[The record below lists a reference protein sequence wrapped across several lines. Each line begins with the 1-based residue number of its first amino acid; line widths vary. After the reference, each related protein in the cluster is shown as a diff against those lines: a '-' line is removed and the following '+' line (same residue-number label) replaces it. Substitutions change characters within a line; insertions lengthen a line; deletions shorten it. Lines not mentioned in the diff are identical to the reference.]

1 LSARSAVLAVD
12 HGTKKTG
19 FASTDALRTA
29 EWPLECWHGPG
40 DGEELLDHI
49 AELVAERSAGTV
61 LVGLPLNM
69 DSTEGPRAKDV
80 LAFIERVRARLGTVT
95 VLPWDE
101 RLTTRSAEDLLH
113 EAGFH
118 GDDLKSRRDSWS
130 ALVLLR
136 DWLETGEPT

>member
-1 LSARSAVLAVD
+1 MSSQSAVLAVD

-40 DGEELLDHI
+40 DSEELIEHI
-49 AELVAERSAGTV
+49 ATLVAERSAGTV

-69 DSTEGPRAKDV
+69 DTTEGGQAKKV
-80 LAFIERVRARLGTVT
+80 RAFIERVRARLEEVD

-118 GDDLKSRRDSWS
+118 GDDMKARRDSWS

-136 DWLETGEPT
+136 DWLETGEPS

>member
-1 LSARSAVLAVD
+1 MSSQSAVLAVD

-40 DGEELLDHI
+40 HSQELIEHI
-49 AELVAERSAGTV
+49 AMLVAERSAGTV

-69 DSTEGPRAKDV
+69 DSTEGERAKEVRGFIEHVQARLEGVNV
-80 LAFIERVRARLGTVT
+80 LA
-95 VLPWDE
+95 WDE

-118 GDDLKSRRDSWS
+118 GEDLKARRDSWS

-136 DWLETGEPT
+136 DWLETGEPS

>member
-1 LSARSAVLAVD
+1 MSTQVAVLAVD

-29 EWPLECWHGPG
+29 EWPLDCWHGSG
-40 DGEELLDHI
+40 DGDELLEHVSQ
-49 AELVAERSAGTV
+49 LVLERDAGTV

-69 DSTEGPRAKDV
+69 DTTEGERAKDV
-80 LAFIERVRARLGTVT
+80 RKFIERLKRHLDGVAVI
-95 VLPWDE
+95 PWDE

-118 GDDLKSRRDSWS
+118 GDELKARRDSWS

-136 DWLETGEPT
+136 DWLETGEPC

>member
-1 LSARSAVLAVD
+1 MSSQSAVLAVD

-40 DGEELLDHI
+40 DSEELIEHI
-49 AELVAERSAGTV
+49 ATLVAERSAGTV

-69 DSTEGPRAKDV
+69 DTTEGKRAKEV
-80 LAFIERVRARLGTVT
+80 RGFVERVRAHLEGVE

-118 GDDLKSRRDSWS
+118 GDKLKARRDSWS

-136 DWLETGEPT
+136 DWLETGEPS

>member
-1 LSARSAVLAVD
+1 MSPRAAVLAVD

-29 EWPLECWHGPG
+29 EWPLDCWHGPG
-40 DGEELLDHI
+40 DSAELLHHI
-49 AELVAERSAGTV
+49 AELVKERDARTV
-61 LVGLPLNM
+61 IVGLPLNM
-69 DSTEGPRAKDV
+69 DLSEGPQAAIVR
-80 LAFIERVRARLGTVT
+80 AFIDSLRSHLADTT
-95 VLPWDE
+95 ILPWDE

-113 EAGFH
+113 EVGFH
-118 GDDLKSRRDSWS
+118 GAKLKSRRDSWS

>member
-1 LSARSAVLAVD
+1 MSAPSAVLAVD

-29 EWPLECWHGPG
+29 EWPLDCWHGPG
-40 DGEELLDHI
+40 DGDELLEHI
-49 AELVAERSAGTV
+49 AALVAERSAGTV

-69 DSTEGPRAKDV
+69 DTTEGKRAKEV
-80 LAFIERVRARLGTVT
+80 RVFVERVRARLGGVE

-101 RLTTRSAEDLLH
+101 RLTTRTAEDLLR
-113 EAGFH
+113 EAGFK
-118 GDDLKSRRDSWS
+118 GDDLKARRDSWS

-136 DWLETGEPT
+136 DWLETGEPR

>member
-1 LSARSAVLAVD
+1 MSPRAAVLAVD

-29 EWPLECWHGPG
+29 EWPLDCWHGPG
-40 DGEELLDHI
+40 DSAELLHHI
-49 AELVAERSAGTV
+49 AELVKERDARTV
-61 LVGLPLNM
+61 IVGLPLNM
-69 DSTEGPRAKDV
+69 DLSEGPQAAIVR
-80 LAFIERVRARLGTVT
+80 AFIDRLRSHLADTT
-95 VLPWDE
+95 ILPWDE

-118 GDDLKSRRDSWS
+118 GAKLKSRRDSWS

>member
-1 LSARSAVLAVD
+1 LSSQAAVLAVD

-29 EWPLECWHGPG
+29 EWPLDCWHGPG
-40 DGEELLDHI
+40 ESDELVEHI
-49 AELVAERSAGTV
+49 AALVEERSASTV

-69 DSTEGPRAKDV
+69 DTTEGSRAKEV
-80 LAFIERVRARLGTVT
+80 RVFIERVRARLSGVA
-95 VLPWDE
+95 VIAWDE

-118 GDDLKSRRDSWS
+118 GDDLKARRDSWS

-136 DWLETGEPT
+136 DWVETGEPS

>member
-1 LSARSAVLAVD
+1 MSSQAAVLAVD

-40 DGEELLDHI
+40 ESDELVEHI
-49 AELVAERSAGTV
+49 AALVEERSAGTV
-61 LVGLPLNM
+61 LGGLPLNM
-69 DSTEGPRAKDV
+69 DTTEGGRAKEV
-80 LAFIERVRARLGTVT
+80 RVFIERVRARMSGVA
-95 VLPWDE
+95 VIAWDE

-118 GDDLKSRRDSWS
+118 GDDLKARRDSWS

-136 DWLETGEPT
+136 DWIETGEPS

>member
-1 LSARSAVLAVD
+1 MSSKAAVLAVD

-29 EWPLECWHGPG
+29 EWPLDCWHGPG
-40 DGEELLDHI
+40 DSDDLITHI
-49 AELVAERSAGTV
+49 GELVEERSAGTV

-69 DSTEGPRAKDV
+69 DTTEGGRAKEV
-80 LAFIERVRARLGTVT
+80 RVFIERVRARLDG
-95 VLPWDE
+95 VLVLAWDE

-118 GDDLKSRRDSWS
+118 GDDMKSRRDSWS

-136 DWLETGEPT
+136 DWIETGEPS

>member
-1 LSARSAVLAVD
+1 MTSRAAVLAVD

-29 EWPLECWHGPG
+29 EWPLDCWHGPG
-40 DGEELLDHI
+40 ESDELIEHI
-49 AELVAERSAGTV
+49 AALVAERSAGTL

-69 DSTEGPRAKDV
+69 DTTEGGRAKEV
-80 LAFIERVRARLGTVT
+80 RVFIDRVSARLDGVD
-95 VLPWDE
+95 VIAWDE

-118 GDDLKSRRDSWS
+118 GDDMKARRDSWS

-136 DWLETGEPT
+136 DWIETGEPS

>member
-1 LSARSAVLAVD
+1 MSPRAAVLAVD

-29 EWPLECWHGPG
+29 EWPLDCWHGPG
-40 DGEELLDHI
+40 DSAELLHHI
-49 AELVAERSAGTV
+49 AELVRERDARTV
-61 LVGLPLNM
+61 IVGLPLNM
-69 DSTEGPRAKDV
+69 DLSEGPQAAIVR
-80 LAFIERVRARLGTVT
+80 AFIDRLRSHLADTT
-95 VLPWDE
+95 ILPWDE

-118 GDDLKSRRDSWS
+118 GAKLKSRRDSWS

>member
-1 LSARSAVLAVD
+1 VSSQSAVLAVD

-40 DGEELLDHI
+40 DSEELIEHI
-49 AELVAERSAGTV
+49 ATLVAERSAKTV

-69 DSTEGPRAKDV
+69 DTTEGGQAKKV
-80 LAFIERVRARLGTVT
+80 RAFIERVRARLEEVD

-118 GDDLKSRRDSWS
+118 GDDMKARRDSWS

-136 DWLETGEPT
+136 DWLETGEPS

>member
-1 LSARSAVLAVD
+1 MTLKAAVLAVD

-29 EWPLECWHGPG
+29 EWPLDCWRGPG

-49 AELVAERSAGTV
+49 AELVQERSARTL

-69 DSTEGPRAKDV
+69 DGTESGRSKDV
-80 LAFIERVRARLGTVT
+80 RGFIERASARLPQVE
-95 VLPWDE
+95 VVAYDE
-101 RLTTRSAEDLLH
+101 RLTTREAEDLLH

-118 GDDLKSRRDSWS
+118 GEERKERLDSWS

-136 DWLETGEPT
+136 DWLETGEPR

>member
-1 LSARSAVLAVD
+1 MSSQSAVLAVD

-40 DGEELLDHI
+40 DSEDLIEHI
-49 AELVAERSAGTV
+49 ATLVAERSAKTV

-69 DSTEGPRAKDV
+69 DTTEGGQAKV
-80 LAFIERVRARLGTVT
+80 VRAFIERVRARLEEVE

-118 GDDLKSRRDSWS
+118 GDDMKARRDSWS

-136 DWLETGEPT
+136 DWLETGEPS

>member
-1 LSARSAVLAVD
+1 MSPQSAVLAVD

-40 DGEELLDHI
+40 DSDELIEHI
-49 AELVAERSAGTV
+49 AALVAERDAGTV

-69 DSTEGPRAKDV
+69 DSTEGERAKEV
-80 LAFIERVRARLGTVT
+80 RGFIKHVQTRLEGVN

-118 GDDLKSRRDSWS
+118 GDKLKARRDSWS

-136 DWLETGEPT
+136 DWLETGELS

>member
-1 LSARSAVLAVD
+1 MTPTAAVLAVD

-29 EWPLECWHGPG
+29 EWPLDCWHGPG
-40 DGEELLDHI
+40 DGAELLEHI
-49 AELVAERSAGTV
+49 AELIEERSARTL

-69 DSTEGPRAKDV
+69 DGTESGRSKDV
-80 LAFIERVRARLGTVT
+80 REFIERARARLSGVE
-95 VLPWDE
+95 VIPFDE
-101 RLTTRSAEDLLH
+101 RLTTRAAAELLQ

-118 GDDLKSRRDSWS
+118 GEDRKVRLDSWS

-136 DWLETGEPT
+136 DWLETGEPR

>member
-1 LSARSAVLAVD
+1 LSAQAAVLAVD

-19 FASTDALRTA
+19 FASTDAMRTA
-29 EWPLECWHGPG
+29 EWPLECWHGS
-40 DGEELLDHI
+40 GESDELVEHI
-49 AELVAERSAGTV
+49 AALVEERSAGTV

-69 DSTEGPRAKDV
+69 DTTEGGRAKEV
-80 LAFIERVRARLGTVT
+80 RVFIERVRARMSGVA
-95 VLPWDE
+95 VIAWDE

-118 GDDLKSRRDSWS
+118 GDDLKARRDSWS

-136 DWLETGEPT
+136 DWIETGEPS

>member
-1 LSARSAVLAVD
+1 MSPRAAVLAVD

-29 EWPLECWHGPG
+29 EWPLDCWHGPG
-40 DGEELLDHI
+40 DSAELLHHI
-49 AELVAERSAGTV
+49 AELVSERDARTV
-61 LVGLPLNM
+61 IVGLPLNM
-69 DSTEGPRAKDV
+69 DLSEGPQAAIVR
-80 LAFIERVRARLGTVT
+80 AFIDRLRSHLADTT
-95 VLPWDE
+95 ILPWDE

-118 GDDLKSRRDSWS
+118 GAKLKSRRDSWS

>member
-1 LSARSAVLAVD
+1 MTSRAAVLAVD

-29 EWPLECWHGPG
+29 EWPLDCWHGPG
-40 DGEELLDHI
+40 ESDELIEHI
-49 AELVAERSAGTV
+49 AALVAERSAGTL

-69 DSTEGPRAKDV
+69 DTTEGGRAKEV
-80 LAFIERVRARLGTVT
+80 RVFIDRVSARLDGVD
-95 VLPWDE
+95 VIAWDA

-118 GDDLKSRRDSWS
+118 GDDMKARRDSWS

-136 DWLETGEPT
+136 DWIETGEPS